1 MPSFKVFKRDG
12 SLKKASDG
20 VDSFKTLVEKEK
32 ANLSW
37 ADLSGANLSWADL
50 SGADLSGAD
59 LSGADLS
66 GADLSG
72 ADLFRANL
80 SRADL
85 SRANLSEA
93 NLSGADLS
101 GADIDYSCI
110 PFKCTS
116 LKAIFDD
123 RIRIQYMYHAVRT
136 DGQVKDPDL
145 ANLFKNDLFLKVVNK
160 FHRVKEYGYIGGKNA

>member
-12 SLKKASDG
+12 SLKRASDG

-32 ANLSW
+32 ADLSW
-37 ADLSGANLSWADL
+37 
-50 SGADLSGAD
+50 
-59 LSGADLS
+59 
-66 GADLSG
+66 

-80 SRADL
+80 SRANLFRANL
-85 SRANLSEA
+85 SWANLSEA